1 MADLIALG
9 VVTSVGACSGP
20 LIPFKAGRVD
30 SVVAGDLGVPEEFG
44 ALSKHIEQFSRAG
57 MNQTE
62 MIQLTACGHTLGSVH
77 QAGFPDVVHNAE
89 TPDNIAGAIHLDDT
103 FDVFDNHMLGSFLSV
118 Q

>member
-9 VVTSVGACSGP
+9 VVTAVGACSGP

-57 MNQTE
+57 MNQKAPTTGRSDPQTRHRFSL
-62 MIQLTACGHTLGSVH
+62 ISWKISV
-77 QAGFPDVVHNAE
+77 
-89 TPDNIAGAIHLDDT
+89 
-103 FDVFDNHMLGSFLSV
+103 
-118 Q
+118 